1 MIRDVISL
9 LACPVC
15 HSKMTLDD
23 EGKVCRCL
31 GMRTHCFDVARSGHL
46 HLGGSHAGEGDTK
59 DAVLARRAFLDA
71 GYYQSLSDEIN
82 SVIGSIGA
90 QTVLDA
96 GCGEGYYTNHLATDR
111 SVLGLDLSRAG
122 IEYAAKRAKQQ
133 QTNAGF
139 VVASIF
145 TIPAL
150 NASLD
155 AVINVFAPCAES
167 EFARVLKP
175 GGHLLVVGAGEKHLM
190 GLKKTL
196 YDNPYEN
203 PGRADLPT
211 ELKLVEHRKVNTEI
225 TVKGNDMI
233 SALFSMTPYYWRTSR
248 VDKEKLAQLDTL
260 VTELDFDL
268 FLYQK

>member
-96 GCGEGYYTNHLATDR
+96 GCGEGYYTNRLATDR

-122 IEYAAKRAKQQ
+122 IEYAAKVQRESS
-133 QTNAGF
+133 
-139 VVASIF
+139 VVEKWNEYMKDIL
-145 TIPAL
+145 IME
-150 NASLD
+150 LD
-155 AVINVFAPCAES
+155 PVT
-167 EFARVLKP
+167 
-175 GGHLLVVGAGEKHLM
+175 GAQPQ
-190 GLKKTL
+190 LKK
-196 YDNPYEN
+196 
-203 PGRADLPT
+203 
-211 ELKLVEHRKVNTEI
+211 V
-225 TVKGNDMI
+225 
-233 SALFSMTPYYWRTSR
+233 FS
-248 VDKEKLAQLDTL
+248 
-260 VTELDFDL
+260 FN
-268 FLYQK
+268 